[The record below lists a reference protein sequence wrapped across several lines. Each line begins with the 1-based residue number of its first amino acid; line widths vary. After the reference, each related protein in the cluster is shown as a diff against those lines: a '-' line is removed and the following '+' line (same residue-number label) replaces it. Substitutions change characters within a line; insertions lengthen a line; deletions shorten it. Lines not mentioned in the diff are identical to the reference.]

1 MSLNNQQH
9 KISIS
14 FFNDKEIRAAWDY
27 DDKRY
32 LTDCL
37 PQNDLRKP
45 FYGYTNFKSVIIHN
59 PNLKFSKVFPRGLK

>member
-32 LTDCL
+32 LTNCL
-37 PQNDLRKP
+37 PQND
-45 FYGYTNFKSVIIHN
+45 
-59 PNLKFSKVFPRGLK
+59 